1 MFVLDRI
8 AHFLITRA
16 QSVVSYLKKFTKPS
30 YIISFVIIYPYIYTN
45 IINVISAAQQALVNL
60 SDQFFNWIEATFW
73 GIYNY
78 VKDKLSNIWFGQQIA
93 YIVAGLAM
101 ALPFIAYIIFRYA
114 FTPLATT
121 LLNVSLN
128 ILGIVFYVFCKV
140 VIPAL
145 KYAYGAYLFAKFMPS
160 SLKYASKALDR
171 FAQGKALGALGALAA
186 MLGPFAAFFA
196 GPAII
201 SAVTDQPC
209 SLANAPLTIAQTY
222 QVPYAPIVVS
232 QYTLSPTMSWIL
244 ATTYGSYYTSFL
256 PYSLFYI
263 YASLTQN
270 VQQLISYS
278 YITTSAV
285 PSISYPVVYGYYSGY
300 YWYGYTIGGTTYWYG
315 SLAQSLSD
323 IYPYIS
329 YLIILGYLP
338 YSMSYISTYVFTISP
353 YVYPPPSYSF
363 INTQVPIFSISLF
376 DETFLTGPSYLSM
389 YIYDLPYLG
398 TATPPTIYV
407 YDLPYLAS
415 SKPPTIYVYDMPYL
429 GASPFPTYMVYLSDL
444 SYLGSYPY

>member
-1 MFVLDRI
+1 MFVLDRV

-16 QSVVSYLKKFTKPS
+16 QSVVSYLKKFTKPQ

-45 IINVISAAQQALVNL
+45 ITNVISAAQQALVNL

-73 GIYNY
+73 GIHDFI
-78 VKDKLSNIWFGQQIA
+78 KDKLSNIWFGDQIA

-121 LLNVSLN
+121 LLNISLN

-160 SLKYASKALDR
+160 SLRYAGKALDR
-171 FAQGKALGALGALAA
+171 FAQGKTLGALGALAA

-209 SLANAPLTIAQTY
+209 SIANAPLTIAQVY
-222 QVPYAPIVVS
+222 QVPYAPIIVS

-263 YASLTQN
+263 YTSLTQT

-278 YITTSAV
+278 YIATSVV
-285 PSISYPVVYGYYSGY
+285 PQVSYPVVYGYYSGY
-300 YWYGYTIGGTTYWYG
+300 YWYGYTIGGTNYWYG

-329 YLIILGYLP
+329 YVISLGYIP
-338 YSMSYISTYVFTISP
+338 YSTSYIFAYAFTVSP

-363 INTQVPIFSISLF
+363 INVQVPVFSTSILDQS
-376 DETFLTGPSYLSM
+376 FLAGPP
-389 YIYDLPYLG
+389 YIY
-398 TATPPTIYV
+398 ANIN
-407 YDLPYLAS
+407 
-415 SKPPTIYVYDMPYL
+415 
-429 GASPFPTYMVYLSDL
+429 DL
-444 SYLGSYPY
+444 SYLLPPYSINIGIYDLSYLQPPYPINISISDVSYLGLK

>member
-16 QSVVSYLKKFTKPS
+16 QSVVSYLKKFTKPQ

-45 IINVISAAQQALVNL
+45 ITNVISAAQQALVNL

-78 VKDKLSNIWFGQQIA
+78 IKDKLDNIWFGQQIA

-160 SLKYASKALDR
+160 SLKYAGKALDR

-186 MLGPFAAFFA
+186 MLGPFVAFFA

-222 QVPYAPIVVS
+222 QVPYAPVVVS

-256 PYSLFYI
+256 PYSIFYI
-263 YASLTQN
+263 YTSLTQN

-278 YITTSAV
+278 YITTSVV
-285 PSISYPVVYGYYSGY
+285 PSISYPVVYGYYGGY

-315 SLAQSLSD
+315 SLAQSISD

-338 YSMSYISTYVFTISP
+338 YSVSYISAYAFTVSP
-353 YVYPPPSYSF
+353 YAYPPPSYSF
-363 INTQVPIFSISLF
+363 IYTEVPIFQIFLF
-376 DETFLTGPSYLSM
+376 DQTLITGPIQSYVYLYDLS
-389 YIYDLPYLG
+389 YIGGLTPNISIYDLSYIGGLYPNVVLY
-398 TATPPTIYV
+398 
-407 YDLPYLAS
+407 
-415 SKPPTIYVYDMPYL
+415 
-429 GASPFPTYMVYLSDL
+429 DL
-444 SYLGSYPY
+444 SYISAIPYNMPMVYITDISYIGPYP

>member
-16 QSVVSYLKKFTKPS
+16 QSVVSYLKKFTKPQ

-45 IINVISAAQQALVNL
+45 ITNVISAAQQALVNL

-78 VKDKLSNIWFGQQIA
+78 IKDKLDNIWFGQQIA

-160 SLKYASKALDR
+160 SLKYANKALDR

-186 MLGPFAAFFA
+186 MLGPFVAFFA

-222 QVPYAPIVVS
+222 QVPYAPVVVS

-256 PYSLFYI
+256 PYSIFYI
-263 YASLTQN
+263 YTSLTQN

-285 PSISYPVVYGYYSGY
+285 PSISYPVVYGYYGGY

-323 IYPYIS
+323 IYPYI
-329 YLIILGYLP
+329 YC
-338 YSMSYISTYVFTISP
+338 
-353 YVYPPPSYSF
+353 
-363 INTQVPIFSISLF
+363 TQ
-376 DETFLTGPSYLSM
+376 
-389 YIYDLPYLG
+389 
-398 TATPPTIYV
+398 
-407 YDLPYLAS
+407 
-415 SKPPTIYVYDMPYL
+415 
-429 GASPFPTYMVYLSDL
+429 
-444 SYLGSYPY
+444 

>member
-16 QSVVSYLKKFTKPS
+16 QSVVSYLKKFTKPQ

-45 IINVISAAQQALVNL
+45 IANVISAAQQALVNL

-73 GIYNY
+73 GIHDFI
-78 VKDKLSNIWFGQQIA
+78 KDKLSNIWFGDQIA

-101 ALPFIAYIIFRYA
+101 ALPFIAYVIFRYA

-128 ILGIVFYVFCKV
+128 LLGIVFYVFCKV

-145 KYAYGAYLFAKFMPS
+145 KYAYGAYLFAKFIPS
-160 SLKYASKALDR
+160 SLRYAGRALDR
-171 FAQGKALGALGALAA
+171 FAQGKTLGALGALAA

-201 SAVTDQPC
+201 SVVTDQPC

-222 QVPYAPIVVS
+222 QVPYVPITVS
-232 QYTLSPTMSWIL
+232 QYMLSPTMSWIL

-263 YASLTQN
+263 YTSLTQN

-278 YITTSAV
+278 YIATSVAPLV
-285 PSISYPVVYGYYSGY
+285 SYPVVYGYYGGY
-300 YWYGYTIGGTTYWYG
+300 YWYGYTIGGTNYWYG
-315 SLAQSLSD
+315 SLTQSLSD

-329 YLIILGYLP
+329 YSIILGYIP
-338 YSMSYISTYVFTISP
+338 YSMSYIFAYAFTISP

-376 DETFLTGPSYLSM
+376 DQTFLTGPSYLSI

-398 TATPPTIYV
+398 TITPPTIYV
-407 YDLPYLAS
+407 YDMPYLVVS
-415 SKPPTIYVYDMPYL
+415 TPPTIYVYDMPYL
-429 GASPFPTYMVYLSDL
+429 GVSPFPTYMVYLSDL
-444 SYLGSYPY
+444 SYLGPYPY

>member
-1 MFVLDRI
+1 MFILDRI
-8 AHFLITRA
+8 SYFLISRA
-16 QSVVSYLKKFTKPS
+16 KSVISYLKKFTKPQ

-45 IINVISAAQQALVNL
+45 IANVISAAQQALVNL
-60 SDQFFNWIEATFW
+60 SDQFFNWIESAFW
-73 GIYNY
+73 GIHDYI
-78 VKDKLSNIWFGQQIA
+78 KDKLGNMWFGDQIA
-93 YIVAGLAM
+93 YLVAGLAM
-101 ALPFIAYIIFRYA
+101 ALPFIGYIIFRYA
-114 FTPLATT
+114 FTPLATV
-121 LLNVSLN
+121 LLNISLN
-128 ILGIVFYVFCKV
+128 VLGIVFYIFCKV

-209 SLANAPLTIAQTY
+209 STANAPLTIAQTY
-222 QVPYAPIVVS
+222 QVPYAPVVVS
-232 QYTLSPTMSWIL
+232 QYTLYPTTSWIL
-244 ATTYGSYYTSFL
+244 ATTYGGYYTSFL

-263 YASLTQN
+263 YTSLAQN

-278 YITTSAV
+278 YIAASIA
-285 PSISYPVVYGYYSGY
+285 PSVSYPVVYGYYGGY
-300 YWYGYTIGGTTYWYG
+300 YWYGYTINGTNYWYG

-329 YLIILGYLP
+329 YFVILGYLP
-338 YSMSYISTYVFTISP
+338 YSTSYIFTYTFTISP

-363 INTQVPIFSISLF
+363 INTQVPIFSISLL
-376 DETFLTGPSYLSM
+376 DQTFLTGPSYLSM

-398 TATPPTIYV
+398 TITPPAMYV
-407 YDLPYLAS
+407 YDLPYLG
-415 SKPPTIYVYDMPYL
+415 T
-429 GASPFPTYMVYLSDL
+429 SPFPTYMVYLSDL
-444 SYLGSYPY
+444 SYLGSYPH

>member
-16 QSVVSYLKKFTKPS
+16 QSVVSYLKKFTKPQ

-45 IINVISAAQQALVNL
+45 ITNVISAAQQALVNL

-78 VKDKLSNIWFGQQIA
+78 IKDKLDNIWFGQQIA

-160 SLKYASKALDR
+160 SLKYANKALDR

-186 MLGPFAAFFA
+186 MLGPFVAFFA

-222 QVPYAPIVVS
+222 QVPYAPVVVS

-256 PYSLFYI
+256 PYSIFYI
-263 YASLTQN
+263 YTSLTQN

-285 PSISYPVVYGYYSGY
+285 PSISYPVVYGYYGGY

-315 SLAQSLSD
+315 SLAQSISD

-338 YSMSYISTYVFTISP
+338 YSVSYISAYAFTVSP
-353 YVYPPPSYSF
+353 YAYPPPSYSF
-363 INTQVPIFSISLF
+363 IYTEVPIFQIFLF
-376 DETFLTGPSYLSM
+376 DQTLITGPIQSYVYLYDLS
-389 YIYDLPYLG
+389 YIGGLTPNISIYDLSYIGGLYPNVVLY
-398 TATPPTIYV
+398 
-407 YDLPYLAS
+407 
-415 SKPPTIYVYDMPYL
+415 
-429 GASPFPTYMVYLSDL
+429 DL
-444 SYLGSYPY
+444 SYISAIPYNMPMVYITDISYIGPYP

>member
-1 MFVLDRI
+1 MFVLDRV

-16 QSVVSYLKKFTKPS
+16 QSVVSYLKKFTKPQ

-45 IINVISAAQQALVNL
+45 ITNVISAAQQALVNL

-73 GIYNY
+73 GIHDFI
-78 VKDKLSNIWFGQQIA
+78 KDKLSNIWFGDQIA

-101 ALPFIAYIIFRYA
+101 ALPFLAYIIFRYA

-121 LLNVSLN
+121 LLNISLN

-160 SLKYASKALDR
+160 SLRYAGKALDR
-171 FAQGKALGALGALAA
+171 FAQGKTLGALGALAA

-209 SLANAPLTIAQTY
+209 SIANAPLTIAQVY
-222 QVPYAPIVVS
+222 QVPYAPIIVS

-263 YASLTQN
+263 YTSLTQT

-278 YITTSAV
+278 YIATSVV
-285 PSISYPVVYGYYSGY
+285 PQVSYPVVYGYYSGY
-300 YWYGYTIGGTTYWYG
+300 YWYGYTIGGTNYWYG
-315 SLAQSLSD
+315 SLAQSFSD

-329 YLIILGYLP
+329 YVISLGYIP
-338 YSMSYISTYVFTISP
+338 YSTSYIFAYAFTVSP

-363 INTQVPIFSISLF
+363 INTQVPIFSISLS
-376 DETFLTGPSYLSM
+376 DQTFLTGPSYLS
-389 YIYDLPYLG
+389 
-398 TATPPTIYV
+398 IYV
-407 YDLPYLAS
+407 YDIPYLGVS
-415 SKPPTIYVYDMPYL
+415 TPPAIYVYDIPYL
-429 GASPFPTYMVYLSDL
+429 GVSPLPTYTVYLSDL

>member
-16 QSVVSYLKKFTKPS
+16 QSVVSYLKKFTKPQ

-45 IINVISAAQQALVNL
+45 ITNVISAAQQALVNL

-73 GIYNY
+73 GIHDYI
-78 VKDKLSNIWFGQQIA
+78 KDKLNNIWFGDQIA

-114 FTPLATT
+114 FTPLASV
-121 LLNVSLN
+121 LLNISLN
-128 ILGIVFYVFCKV
+128 ILGIVFYIFCKV

-160 SLKYASKALDR
+160 SLKYANKALDR

-222 QVPYAPIVVS
+222 QVPYAPVVVS

-244 ATTYGSYYTSFL
+244 ATTYGGYYTSFL

-278 YITTSAV
+278 YIATSVA
-285 PSISYPVVYGYYSGY
+285 PSVSYPVVYGYYGGY

-315 SLAQSLSD
+315 SLVQSISD

-329 YLIILGYLP
+329 YLIILEYLP
-338 YSMSYISTYVFTISP
+338 YSLSYIFTYVFTISP

-363 INTQVPIFSISLF
+363 INTEVPIFQISLL
-376 DETFLTGPSYLSM
+376 DQSFLSGPP
-389 YIYDLPYLG
+389 YIY
-398 TATPPTIYV
+398 
-407 YDLPYLAS
+407 AS
-415 SKPPTIYVYDMPYL
+415 IN
-429 GASPFPTYMVYLSDL
+429 DL
-444 SYLGSYPY
+444 SYLLPPYSINTSIYDLSYLLPPYPINISISDISYLNPK

>member
-1 MFVLDRI
+1 MFVLDRV

-16 QSVVSYLKKFTKPS
+16 QSVVSYLKKFTKPQ

-45 IINVISAAQQALVNL
+45 ITNVISAAQQALVNL

-73 GIYNY
+73 GIHDFI
-78 VKDKLSNIWFGQQIA
+78 KDKLSNIWFGDQIA

-121 LLNVSLN
+121 LLNISLN

-160 SLKYASKALDR
+160 SLRYAGKALDR
-171 FAQGKALGALGALAA
+171 FAQGKTLGALGALAA

-209 SLANAPLTIAQTY
+209 SIANAPLTIAQVY
-222 QVPYAPIVVS
+222 QVPYAPIIVS

-263 YASLTQN
+263 YTSLTQT

-278 YITTSAV
+278 YIATSVV
-285 PSISYPVVYGYYSGY
+285 PQVSYPVVYGYYSGY
-300 YWYGYTIGGTTYWYG
+300 YWYGYTIGGTNYWYG

-329 YLIILGYLP
+329 YVISLGYIP
-338 YSMSYISTYVFTISP
+338 YSTSYIFAYAFTVSP

-363 INTQVPIFSISLF
+363 INVQVPVFSTSILDQS
-376 DETFLTGPSYLSM
+376 FLAGPPYIYANINDFSYLLPPYSINIG
-389 YIYDLPYLG
+389 IY
-398 TATPPTIYV
+398 
-407 YDLPYLAS
+407 
-415 SKPPTIYVYDMPYL
+415 
-429 GASPFPTYMVYLSDL
+429 DL
-444 SYLGSYPY
+444 SYLQPPYPINISISDVSYLGLK

>member
-78 VKDKLSNIWFGQQIA
+78 IKDKLGNIWFGQQIA

-128 ILGIVFYVFCKV
+128 ILGIVFYIFCKV

-160 SLKYASKALDR
+160 SLKYANKALDR

-196 GPAII
+196 GPAVI

-222 QVPYAPIVVS
+222 QVPYAPVVVS

-244 ATTYGSYYTSFL
+244 ATTYGGYYTSFL

-285 PSISYPVVYGYYSGY
+285 SSVSYPVVYGYYGGY

-338 YSMSYISTYVFTISP
+338 YSMSYIFAYAFTVSP
-353 YVYPPPSYSF
+353 YVYPPPTYSF
-363 INTQVPIFSISLF
+363 INVQVPIFSISLF
-376 DETFLTGPSYLSM
+376 DQTLITGPIEL
-389 YIYDLPYLG
+389 D
-398 TATPPTIYV
+398 
-407 YDLPYLAS
+407 
-415 SKPPTIYVYDMPYL
+415 
-429 GASPFPTYMVYLSDL
+429 VYLYDL
-444 SYLGSYPY
+444 SYIGSPTPNVSLYDLSYIGSPTPNVSLYDLSYVYNIPSDIPIVYIIDTSYIGSYPA

>member
-16 QSVVSYLKKFTKPS
+16 QSVVSYLKKFTKPQ
-30 YIISFVIIYPYIYTN
+30 YIISFVIIYPYIYIN
-45 IINVISAAQQALVNL
+45 ITNVISAAQQALVNL

-73 GIYNY
+73 GIHDYI
-78 VKDKLSNIWFGQQIA
+78 KDKLSNIWFGDQIA

-101 ALPFIAYIIFRYA
+101 ALPFIAYVIFRYA

-128 ILGIVFYVFCKV
+128 LLGIVFYVFCKV

-160 SLKYASKALDR
+160 SLRYASKALDR

-209 SLANAPLTIAQTY
+209 SLSNAPLTIAQTY
-222 QVPYAPIVVS
+222 QVPYVPIVIS

-263 YASLTQN
+263 YTSLTQN

-278 YITTSAV
+278 YIATSVAPLV
-285 PSISYPVVYGYYSGY
+285 SYPVVYVYYSGY
-300 YWYGYTIGGTTYWYG
+300 YWYGYIIGGTTYWYG

-323 IYPYIS
+323 IYPYILYS
-329 YLIILGYLP
+329 VILGYIP
-338 YSMSYISTYVFTISP
+338 YSMSYIFTYAFTVSP

-376 DETFLTGPSYLSM
+376 DQTFLTGPSYLSM

-398 TATPPTIYV
+398 TITPPTIYV
-407 YDLPYLAS
+407 YDLPYLGTIT
-415 SKPPTIYVYDMPYL
+415 PPTIYVYDVPYL
-429 GASPFPTYMVYLSDL
+429 GISPFPTYMVYLYDL
-444 SYLGSYPY
+444 SYLGQYPY

>member
-16 QSVVSYLKKFTKPS
+16 QSVVSYLKKFTKPQ

-45 IINVISAAQQALVNL
+45 ITNVISAAQQALVNL

-78 VKDKLSNIWFGQQIA
+78 IKDKLDNIWFGQQIA

-160 SLKYASKALDR
+160 SLKYANKALDR

-186 MLGPFAAFFA
+186 MLGPFVAFFA
-196 GPAII
+196 GPAVI

-222 QVPYAPIVVS
+222 QVPYAPVVVS

-256 PYSLFYI
+256 PYSIFYI
-263 YASLTQN
+263 YTSLTQN

-285 PSISYPVVYGYYSGY
+285 PSISYPVVYGYYGGY

-315 SLAQSLSD
+315 SLAQSISD

-338 YSMSYISTYVFTISP
+338 YSVSYISAYAFTVSP
-353 YVYPPPSYSF
+353 YAYPPPSYSF
-363 INTQVPIFSISLF
+363 IYTEVPIFQIFLF
-376 DETFLTGPSYLSM
+376 DQTLITGPIQSYVYLYDLS
-389 YIYDLPYLG
+389 YIGGLTPNISIYDLSYIGGLYPNVVLY
-398 TATPPTIYV
+398 
-407 YDLPYLAS
+407 
-415 SKPPTIYVYDMPYL
+415 
-429 GASPFPTYMVYLSDL
+429 DL
-444 SYLGSYPY
+444 SYISAIPYNMPMVYITDISYIGPYP

>member
-16 QSVVSYLKKFTKPS
+16 QSVVSYLKKFTKPQ

-45 IINVISAAQQALVNL
+45 ITNVISAAQQALVNL

-78 VKDKLSNIWFGQQIA
+78 IKDKLGNIWFGQQIA

-160 SLKYASKALDR
+160 SLKYANKALDR

-186 MLGPFAAFFA
+186 MLGPFVAFFA

-222 QVPYAPIVVS
+222 QVPYAPVVVS

-285 PSISYPVVYGYYSGY
+285 PSISYPVVYGYYGGY

-315 SLAQSLSD
+315 SLAQSISD

-338 YSMSYISTYVFTISP
+338 YSVSYISAYAFTVSP
-353 YVYPPPSYSF
+353 YAYPPPSYSF
-363 INTQVPIFSISLF
+363 IYTEVPIFQIFLF
-376 DETFLTGPSYLSM
+376 DQTLITGPIQSYVYLYDLS
-389 YIYDLPYLG
+389 YIGGLTPNISIYDLSYIGGLYPNVVLY
-398 TATPPTIYV
+398 
-407 YDLPYLAS
+407 
-415 SKPPTIYVYDMPYL
+415 
-429 GASPFPTYMVYLSDL
+429 DL
-444 SYLGSYPY
+444 SYISAIPYNMPMVYITDISYIGPYP

>member
-16 QSVVSYLKKFTKPS
+16 QSVVSYLKKFTKPQ

-45 IINVISAAQQALVNL
+45 ITNVISAAQQALVNL

-209 SLANAPLTIAQTY
+209 SLANAPLIIAQTY
-222 QVPYAPIVVS
+222 QVPYAPVVVS

-244 ATTYGSYYTSFL
+244 ATTYGGYYTSFL

-263 YASLTQN
+263 YTSLTQN

-278 YITTSAV
+278 YIAASAV
-285 PSISYPVVYGYYSGY
+285 PSVSYPVVYGYYGGY

-323 IYPYIS
+323 IYSYIS

-338 YSMSYISTYVFTISP
+338 YSVSYISTYVFTISP

-389 YIYDLPYLG
+389 YVYDLPYLG

-415 SKPPTIYVYDMPYL
+415 STPLTIYVYDMPYL

>member
-16 QSVVSYLKKFTKPS
+16 QSVVSYLKKFTKPQ

-45 IINVISAAQQALVNL
+45 ITNVISAAQQALVNL

-209 SLANAPLTIAQTY
+209 SLANAPLIIAQTY
-222 QVPYAPIVVS
+222 QVPYAPVVVS

-285 PSISYPVVYGYYSGY
+285 PSISYPVVYGYYGGY

-323 IYPYIS
+323 IYPYILYS
-329 YLIILGYLP
+329 VILGYLP
-338 YSMSYISTYVFTISP
+338 YSMSYIFAYAFAVSP
-353 YVYPPPSYSF
+353 YVYPPPTYSF
-363 INTQVPIFSISLF
+363 INVQVPIFSISLF
-376 DETFLTGPSYLSM
+376 DQTLITGPIEL
-389 YIYDLPYLG
+389 D
-398 TATPPTIYV
+398 
-407 YDLPYLAS
+407 
-415 SKPPTIYVYDMPYL
+415 
-429 GASPFPTYMVYLSDL
+429 VYLYDL
-444 SYLGSYPY
+444 SYIGSPTPNVSLYDLSYIGSPTPNVSLYDLSYVYKIPSDIPIVYIIDTSYIGSYPA

>member
-16 QSVVSYLKKFTKPS
+16 QSVVSYLKKFTKPQ

-45 IINVISAAQQALVNL
+45 ITNVISAAQQALVNL

-73 GIYNY
+73 GIHDFI
-78 VKDKLSNIWFGQQIA
+78 KDKLSNIWFGDQIA

-121 LLNVSLN
+121 LLNISLN

-160 SLKYASKALDR
+160 SLRYAGKALDR
-171 FAQGKALGALGALAA
+171 FAQGKTLGALGALAA

-209 SLANAPLTIAQTY
+209 SIANAPLTIAQVY
-222 QVPYAPIVVS
+222 QVPYAPVIVS

-263 YASLTQN
+263 YTSLTQT

-278 YITTSAV
+278 YIATSVV
-285 PSISYPVVYGYYSGY
+285 PQVSYPVVYGYYSGY
-300 YWYGYTIGGTTYWYG
+300 YWYGYTIGGTNYWYG

-329 YLIILGYLP
+329 YVISLGYIP
-338 YSMSYISTYVFTISP
+338 YSTSYIFAYAFTVSP

-363 INTQVPIFSISLF
+363 INVQVPVFSTSILDQS
-376 DETFLTGPSYLSM
+376 FLAGPPYIYANINDFSYLLPPYSINIG
-389 YIYDLPYLG
+389 IY
-398 TATPPTIYV
+398 
-407 YDLPYLAS
+407 
-415 SKPPTIYVYDMPYL
+415 
-429 GASPFPTYMVYLSDL
+429 DL
-444 SYLGSYPY
+444 SYLQPPYPINISISDVSYLGLK